1 MMRLKDYRCKC
12 GTVAVDVVEID
23 GEADVPT
30 HCRKR
35 MEPIPAGPLVAFK
48 PHYSHAL
55 GKKVQ
60 RYSDEEKELAK
71 KGQWIASKTEANR
84 LYDTD
89 HFNDNVTI
97 QPAEKD
103 AIRKTAEK
111 AAAQLAKD
119 GLMSPRP

>member
-1 MMRLKDYRCKC
+1 MKFKDFRCKC
-12 GTVAVDVVEID
+12 GVEAIDVIEVDGDIS
-23 GEADVPT
+23 VPR
-30 HCRKR
+30 HCGKK
-35 MEPIPAGPLVAFK
+35 MSLVPGGPMVFFK

-60 RYSDEEKELAK
+60 RYSDEEKELAS

-89 HFNDNVTI
+89 HFTDNVTV
-97 QPAEKD
+97 QPAEKE

-111 AAAQLAKD
+111 AAAKLAKD